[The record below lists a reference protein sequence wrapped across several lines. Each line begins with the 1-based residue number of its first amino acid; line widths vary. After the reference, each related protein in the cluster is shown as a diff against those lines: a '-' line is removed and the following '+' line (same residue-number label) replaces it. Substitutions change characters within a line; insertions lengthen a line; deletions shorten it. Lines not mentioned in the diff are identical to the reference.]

1 MILGVTAHPGCI
13 SQGEH
18 RVVPPTQ
25 GRYELRR
32 AGRKPNDGRT
42 NGRSGL
48 DGLAESS
55 RNPDGH
61 PRMWKQSFA
70 VVCDR

>member
-18 RVVPPTQ
+18 RVVLPTQ
-25 GRYELRR
+25 GRFELRR

-42 NGRSGL
+42 IWRSWL
-48 DGLAESS
+48 NGLAESS

-61 PRMWKQSFA
+61 LRMWKQPFA